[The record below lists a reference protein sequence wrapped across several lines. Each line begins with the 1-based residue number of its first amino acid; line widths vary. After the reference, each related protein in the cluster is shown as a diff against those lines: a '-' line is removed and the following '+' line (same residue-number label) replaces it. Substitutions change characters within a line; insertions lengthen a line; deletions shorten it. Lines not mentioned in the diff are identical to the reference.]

1 MPDNTP
7 FTGLYPVYENQFK
20 VAAPGGSTKTTIAEM
35 ESFGVAFN
43 NGTQE
48 WSPFEAEGWLKR
60 MLTAKNVVITVS
72 GKRKVGDTGNDLIAG
87 KAFATGTNAEVDF
100 DWTFPEVR
108 SYPLPTPSSTLRPAA
123 AATAQMSDRSN
134 LRFSPMA
141 SLQSHCRHKEEIK

>member
-43 NGTQE
+43 NGIEE
-48 WSPFEAEGWLKR
+48 WAPMEAEGWLKR

-100 DWTFPEVR
+100 DWTFPDGTVV
-108 SYPLPTPSSTLRPAA
+108 SFANAVVNVTSCGSGDSTNVGPLEFEIQSNGKPTVTLPS
-123 AATAQMSDRSN
+123 
-134 LRFSPMA
+134 
-141 SLQSHCRHKEEIK
+141 